1 MAFITS
7 VTTPSVGPG
16 TVPAKKLP
24 EAPHSRVSQFPD
36 TGGGGGGGAGDS
48 SGSANAEAISR
59 LDPRPD
65 LWKSTL

>member
-36 TGGGGGGGAGDS
+36 TGGGGGGAREILRD
-48 SGSANAEAISR
+48 
-59 LDPRPD
+59 RPTPK
-65 LWKSTL
+65 LFHG